1 MKILFKYGY
10 VSDYDDM
17 MLFIKGTTVGS
28 YAAVYKKDEKTIE
41 VGVVTEVYNAK
52 EIPVDD
58 EDIDCA
64 EDAIGIMNPNY
75 DIDYTAEFIR
85 ENGIFYVGIKTS
97 IVIANEVEEEDIIT
111 DNSEYC

>member
-52 EIPVDD
+52 EIPVD
-58 EDIDCA
+58 EEYSDCV
-64 EDAIGIMNPNY
+64 EDAIKIMNPNY
-75 DIDYTAEFIR
+75 DIDYTAEFIT
-85 ENGIFYVGIKTS
+85 EKGTFYVGIKTF
-97 IVIANEVEEEDIIT
+97 IVVADEVEKEDIVT